1 MSWRW
6 VCWSAGA
13 LLLVIA
19 GVVLLLQ
26 VSVHDAGMPPR
37 ACGSAWDVV
46 TGTGGWQRWWAAD
59 LSDPAEAQG
68 GQLVR
73 TLRCPGAVN
82 GRIVTSGALAAGAVA
97 VVSAGEVAVLLRAR
111 RVRAASHGPASG
123 LKLLGTIVTL
133 LGTLLTAGG
142 LAGIAILVANPSLPL
157 FLYVSRPVVVL
168 IGLLLLLPAI
178 LLIAL
183 GRAVGLLAGHLA
195 PAEPPHET
203 S

>member
-6 VCWSAGA
+6 AYWSAGV
-13 LLLVIA
+13 LLLIIA

-26 VSVHDAGMPPR
+26 VSVRDAGVPPR

-46 TGTGGWQRWWAAD
+46 TAGGGWQRWWAAD
-59 LSDPAEAQG
+59 LSDPAQARG

-82 GRIVTSGALAAGAVA
+82 GRIIAAGCLAIGAVT
-97 VVSAGEVAVLLRAR
+97 VVAAGEVAVLRHARQSRSAMPAAVSRLRLL
-111 RVRAASHGPASG
+111 AS
-123 LKLLGTIVTL
+123 IVTV
-133 LGTLLTAGG
+133 LGVLLTAGG
-142 LAGIAILVANPSLPL
+142 LAGLAILMASPGLPL
-157 FLYVSRPVVVL
+157 FLYVSRPVVAL

-183 GRAVGLLAGHLA
+183 GRGASLLAACLA
-195 PAEPPHET
+195 HPEPPRET
-203 S
+203 P